1 METVDKEALETL
13 MSITSASKA
22 VCTRLL
28 QATGGDLNAAVN
40 AFFNEGDYPEPAG
53 RRNELE
59 RIDYMEEDDP
69 IIDVPIRPT
78 APIVPP
84 SHFPAVSPW
93 DRLDLAP
100 PSSLQGL
107 SVLPSDRGSAPRVS
121 HPRQVRNVPIDW
133 RDDESTSP
141 SYGPS
146 TVRIEELPGDVD
158 TEHFQPIHTQAMVDD
173 ELPSTTSSV
182 HRPFPEQ
189 SGTRRYPSMPY
200 PGPNMNPENP
210 SAPRIAEVPAAG
222 SEEGNEIEEE
232 MLRAAIEASKRDA
245 ENASKMSADL
255 PQDGTGSSGGERF
268 PTVRSSED
276 DDLARAVSLSLKTA
290 EQEKAMRERVGAS
303 SDSVFMQEDKDNPF
317 VDDIRRLDSMR
328 RRGIARDRAGLARS
342 GPAEGVATSGRD
354 RGKLSA
360 SSSGAII
367 SSAPD
372 EVEEV
377 EEQPLLRRRT
387 SRRSIP
393 VTAEAVVVPDGA
405 EARASTGRG
414 IPDRR
419 ESSVFVPSAPAM
431 NSADEGAITG
441 ANLPSQRDNDPFPS
455 DEWGG
460 ISSEEHDEAVML
472 EAALFGGLPEGSGLG
487 APYHGR
493 RHTDVFDDIAG
504 VESGVRVGSYSRR
517 SFQQPPS
524 PTVVAQRLLREQ
536 QDDEYLASLAADR
549 EKELK
554 AIQEAGAQRQ
564 REEEAARAAESEERL
579 RREEDL
585 RQKAEAEELERQL
598 NAKKGKLPME
608 PALDA
613 EDAVTLVVRLPD
625 GSRRGRRFFKS
636 NKLQNLFDF
645 IDVGGGVKPGS
656 YRLVRQFP
664 RVAFTDAE
672 HSSSL
677 ESLGLTS
684 KQEVL
689 LLELI

>member
-1 METVDKEALETL
+1 MEVVDKEALETL
-13 MSITSASKA
+13 ISITGVTEA
-22 VCTRLL
+22 VGTSLL

-40 AFFNEGDYPEPAG
+40 AFLNEGEEFEPA
-53 RRNELE
+53 RERNEVE
-59 RIDYMEEDDP
+59 RNDYMEEDDP
-69 IIDVPIRPT
+69 IIDVPIGPT
-78 APIVPP
+78 DPVVPV
-84 SHFPAVSPW
+84 PAVRLPGVEPW
-93 DRLDLAP
+93 DRLDFGAP
-100 PSSLQGL
+100 SFLGRP
-107 SVLPSDRGSAPRVS
+107 VFPTDRGSAPRVS
-121 HPRQVRNVPIDW
+121 HPREVRDVPIDW
-133 RDDESTSP
+133 RDEEPTFP

-146 TVRIEELPGDVD
+146 TVRIEELPDNVD
-158 TEHFQPIHTQAMVDD
+158 TQHLQPIHTPAMVDEEVPNAD
-173 ELPSTTSSV
+173 SSL
-182 HRPFPEQ
+182 HRPLAEQ
-189 SGTRRYPSMPY
+189 SGARRYPSMMY
-200 PGPNMNPENP
+200 PGPDMNPENP
-210 SAPRIAEVPAAG
+210 SAPRIAEVPVTG
-222 SEEGNEIEEE
+222 SEDGIDIEEE
-232 MLRAAIEASKRDA
+232 MLRAAIEASRREA
-245 ENASKMSADL
+245 ENASKRSVDPL
-255 PQDGTGSSGGERF
+255 QDVTGVNGGERF

-276 DDLARAVSLSLKTA
+276 DDLARAVTLSLKTA

-303 SDSVFMQEDKDNPF
+303 SDPNFMEENEDNPSE
-317 VDDIRRLDSMR
+317 DDIRRLDSMR
-328 RRGIARDRAGLARS
+328 RRGIARDRAGLART
-342 GPAEGVATSGRD
+342 GPAEGVTTSGRD
-354 RGKLSA
+354 KGRLSG

-372 EVEEV
+372 DAEEV

-393 VTAEAVVVPDGA
+393 VTAEAVVLPDGA

-414 IPDRR
+414 ISDQR
-419 ESSVFVPSAPAM
+419 ESSVFVPSVPA
-431 NSADEGAITG
+431 SDSVEEGVTG
-441 ANLPSQRDNDPFPS
+441 ANLPSQRDVDAFPS

-460 ISSEEHDEAVML
+460 ISSQEHDEAVML

-487 APYHGR
+487 LPYHGR
-493 RHTDVFDDIAG
+493 RNTDVFDDIPG
-504 VESGVRVGSYSRR
+504 VEAGGRVGPYSRR
-517 SFQQPPS
+517 SYQQPPS

-554 AIQEAGAQRQ
+554 AIQEA
-564 REEEAARAAESEERL
+564 EEAARAAESEEIL
-579 RREEDL
+579 RREEEL

-608 PALDA
+608 PPPDA

-625 GSRRGRRFFKS
+625 GSRRGRRFYKS

-664 RVAFTDAE
+664 RVAFTDGE